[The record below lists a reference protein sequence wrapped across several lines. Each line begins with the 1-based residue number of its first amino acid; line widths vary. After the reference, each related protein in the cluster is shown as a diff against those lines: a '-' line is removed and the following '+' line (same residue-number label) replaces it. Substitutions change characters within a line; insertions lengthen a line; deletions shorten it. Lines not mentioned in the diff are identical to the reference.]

1 MAALLVLLPR
11 RCVLKPL
18 ADSFTTS
25 ATKREGESR
34 HADIAI
40 YPFLE
45 ESGYQLLMMVPHLAQ
60 HIGLVSGNAGTKLTD
75 FHDTSLFQK
84 GGLLG
89 D

>member
-1 MAALLVLLPR
+1 M
-11 RCVLKPL
+11 KPL

>member
-1 MAALLVLLPR
+1 M
-11 RCVLKPL
+11 
-18 ADSFTTS
+18 
-25 ATKREGESR
+25 
-34 HADIAI
+34 AI